1 MRNIAKTSLLFLV
14 FALSASL
21 VSGCSKTNEIRVSE
35 DVKKEVL
42 LKVEDNKPKNTPV
55 LKKKLSGLENKRV
68 LFWIDEENIL
78 VIDRE
83 DSKLRGENLILYSYN
98 IESDESTEIL
108 NDSNITRLYDF
119 PYNRTDGLIL
129 VGNKKQAFVFDSKER
144 KLEEVLDLDKEFVNG
159 LPGSKKAKEKQ
170 DLWDYNVQLIK
181 QGYISYVSKLEN
193 YNKYG
198 LADKAEYTILNYN
211 DHKKYTLN
219 ESYSKRGIDS
229 KFDLTGKN
237 IYIGEFAKLIK
248 LNLETGEKSS
258 MDLSMPRI
266 QNVFEDG
273 TLFVYCTEENG
284 TRHDKFRL
292 YKVDFDKKVVSRY
305 EENYEGK
312 NLSINWIDFK
322 NEFVCYTYFGD
333 GDDRGKNIAMYGKMQ
348 GNKFIVTDKL
358 FKNNEEAAERR
369 QPREYVFSP
378 NHNKFI
384 TSVVDCKTNIKSD
397 EEVETTYLTDDK
409 YLFQLE

>member
-1 MRNIAKTSLLFLV
+1 
-14 FALSASL
+14 LSASL
-21 VSGCSKTNEIRVSE
+21 VSGCSKTKEIRVSE

-68 LFWIDEENIL
+68 LFWIDDENIL

-83 DSKLRGENLILYSYN
+83 ESQLRDANLILYSYN

-108 NDSNITRLYDF
+108 NDSNITRIYDF

-129 VGNKKQAFVFDSKER
+129 VGNKKQAFVFNSKER
-144 KLEEVLDLDKEFVNG
+144 KLEEVLDLDKEFENG
-159 LPGSKKAKEKQ
+159 VPGSKKPKEQQ
-170 DLWDYNVQLIK
+170 DLRSYNVQLIK
-181 QGYISYVSKLEN
+181 QDYISYVSKLDE

-198 LADKAEYTILNYN
+198 FPDTAEYTILNYKDN
-211 DHKKYTLN
+211 KKYTLN
-219 ESYSKRGIDS
+219 ERYSMAGIDS

-237 IYIGEFAKLIK
+237 IYIGQFAKLTK
-248 LNLETGEKSS
+248 LNLETGEKNS
-258 MDLSMPRI
+258 MELSMPSI

-273 TLFVYCTEENG
+273 TLFVSCIEENG
-284 TRHDKFRL
+284 TLYDKLRL

-312 NLSINWIDFK
+312 NLSIDWIDFK
-322 NEFVCYTYFGD
+322 NQFVCYTYLGD
-333 GDDRGKNIAMYGKMQ
+333 GDDREQNISMYGKMQ

-358 FKNNEEAAERR
+358 FKNNEETGSKESKDF
-369 QPREYVFSP
+369 VFSP
-378 NHNKFI
+378 NNNKFI
-384 TSVVDCKTNIKSD
+384 TTVVDSKINVKSD
-397 EEVETTYLTDDK
+397 QEVEVNYLTDDK